1 MAGSKKSISFEIQS
15 DLVEMLNDAV
25 EKYDLPDI
33 NKAMRC
39 ILDYVASDGDW
50 ENIFNTRRCLRCGS
64 NLDGKKNNI

>member
-50 ENIFNTRRCLRCGS
+50 ENIFNINKKTRS
-64 NLDGKKNNI
+64 

>member
-1 MAGSKKSISFEIQS
+1 
-15 DLVEMLNDAV
+15 MLSDAV

-64 NLDGKKNNI
+64 KSGWEKE

>member
-39 ILDYVASDGDW
+39 ILDYVACDGDW

-64 NLDGKKNNI
+64 KSGWEKE